1 MEEICK
7 KKEERKILRTTLSRR
22 KLYKILASSVAR
34 GADREKKEK
43 NIKLETYWI
52 KLRLKFGALENKFHE
67 LVEVVVGAIKY

>member
-1 MEEICK
+1 MLCEEQSR
-7 KKEERKILRTTLSRR
+7 ERERERK
-22 KLYKILASSVAR
+22 
-34 GADREKKEK
+34 E